1 MLIHFKVITLSAVTH
16 QQVIEG
22 EVKAGM
28 GRTTLDIARVA
39 ATYVGT
45 VVGAGF
51 ASGQEL
57 MQFFVSY
64 GSRGLAGMLL
74 AGILFAWL
82 GSYILELGHRLRATG
97 YHQVLRY
104 SCGPR
109 VGRVLDFITAFFLFG
124 GLTIMLAGAGTV
136 GRDYLGLPYTTGL
149 LAMASIVAL
158 TVMTGLRG
166 ISLVNTVVTP
176 LLVIS
181 TIIIGIN
188 SLLYHGINL
197 DMLTMP
203 SRPAASPTGH
213 WILSALLYASY
224 NLILGATVLAPL
236 GCQIRRRAVRVCGGV
251 LGGLILM
258 MLGLF
263 ISVIILLHQP
273 EVFNYEVPMLYVSD
287 LQHELTHLG
296 YAAMLVKAMYS
307 TAMASLYGCTAKLEG
322 VLKLS
327 FPVCLV
333 MITATALV
341 CSQAGFAIL
350 ISMLYPLFGYIA
362 LIFTLALILNFVRGR

>member
-1 MLIHFKVITLSAVTH
+1 
-16 QQVIEG
+16 
-22 EVKAGM
+22 M
-28 GRTTLDIARVA
+28 GRTTLDILRVA

-57 MQFFVSY
+57 MQFFTSY
-64 GSRGLAGMLL
+64 GSSGLAGMGL

-82 GSYILELGHRLRATG
+82 GSYILELGHRLKATG

-109 VGRVLDFITAFFLFG
+109 IGRVLDFITVFFLFG

-136 GRDYLGLPYTTGL
+136 GRDYLGLSYTTGL
-149 LAMASIVAL
+149 LAMASIVAM
-158 TVMTGLRG
+158 TVMTGLKG

-188 SLLYHGINL
+188 SLIYHGISV
-197 DMLTMP
+197 DMPAMP
-203 SRPAASPTGH
+203 AQPPASPAAH
-213 WILSALLYASY
+213 WALSALLYASY

-236 GCQIRRRAVRVCGGV
+236 GCQIKNRTVRLCGGL

-258 MLGLF
+258 VLGLF
-263 ISVIILLHQP
+263 ISAIIIMHQP
-273 EVFNYEVPMLYVSD
+273 EIFTYEVPMLYVSD
-287 LQHELTHLG
+287 LQHELTHMG

-322 VLKLS
+322 VLKFS
-327 FPVCLV
+327 FPACLIIV
-333 MITATALV
+333 TVAALL
-341 CSQAGFAIL
+341 CSQAGFATL
-350 ISMLYPLFGYIA
+350 ISTLYPLFGYIA
-362 LIFTLALILNFVRGR
+362 LVFTFTLIWNFVRGK